1 MRLSRYLRVCCPEEA
16 KFEQAI
22 DVLNY
27 YHDIEDRLEV
37 LIAAL
42 RPNQVIRRAT
52 LNHQLEAAASLRQ
65 AWDRRR
71 ARASREWGHVL
82 QEKRNAI

>member
-42 RPNQVIRRAT
+42 RPNQIIRKMRTIVFENNSHGT
-52 LNHQLEAAASLRQ
+52 LSNTLDKNILCLNIITNQ
-65 AWDRRR
+65 
-71 ARASREWGHVL
+71 
-82 QEKRNAI
+82 